1 MRGKRSARRCHRKG
15 FYEFCFKRPLDV
27 ICAGMALLVM
37 SPVMGIVALLVRI
50 RLGSP
55 VLFTQRR
62 PGLHG
67 KGFTLYKFRTMTEK
81 TDAQGKPLPDEK
93 RLTALGRW
101 LRSTSLDE
109 LPELWNIVK
118 GDMSLVGPRPLLMR
132 YLILYNKHQMRRHEV
147 RPGLTGPVQ
156 VSGRNR
162 LDWQEKFDMDV
173 EYVDHVTFL
182 GDVSIALKTVRAV
195 LKKEGINGIGS
206 ATVEP
211 FRGNG

>member
-81 TDAQGKPLPDEK
+81 TY
-93 RLTALGRW
+93 AL
-101 LRSTSLDE
+101 
-109 LPELWNIVK
+109 
-118 GDMSLVGPRPLLMR
+118 
-132 YLILYNKHQMRRHEV
+132 
-147 RPGLTGPVQ
+147 
-156 VSGRNR
+156 
-162 LDWQEKFDMDV
+162 
-173 EYVDHVTFL
+173 
-182 GDVSIALKTVRAV
+182 
-195 LKKEGINGIGS
+195 
-206 ATVEP
+206 
-211 FRGNG
+211 